1 MATTEAQTRWRNR
14 NRFSKKQL
22 NVMARLET
30 HQALDDIASAFA
42 LRGKAEAVTF
52 SCFILRWL
60 MQQRELKNE
69 EAVRLLA
76 LLSESY
82 HNDRDI
88 YAP

>member
-1 MATTEAQTRWRNR
+1 MATTAAQTRWRNR

-30 HQALDDIASAFA
+30 HQALEDIASAFA

-52 SCFILRWL
+52 SCFVLRWL
-60 MQQRELKNE
+60 MQQQDLNE
-69 EAVRLLA
+69 EARRLLA
-76 LLSESY
+76 LLTESY

>member
-1 MATTEAQTRWRNR
+1 MATTAAQTRWRNR

-30 HQALDDIASAFA
+30 HQALEDIASALA

-52 SCFILRWL
+52 SCFVVRWL
-60 MQQRELKNE
+60 MQQQDLNE
-69 EAVRLLA
+69 EARRLLA
-76 LLSESY
+76 LLTESY